1 MQMNQ
6 KRFNSG
12 LSDEDDGFKFE
23 SKKGE
28 NKMKQTTYS
37 IAINWLRPSLVLCNK
52 IAEIDPSVF
61 DNARFS
67 FYDEDEETETE
78 IFQWYLTNLSL
89 DDVEWIEK
97 NFPDIKF
104 TYSDMLDCF
113 VLCVD
118 HCGTG
123 WDYVA
128 TSISDDL
135 LKINTDI
142 EYKDPSN
149 PPKFVIN
156 WEIKKG

>member
-1 MQMNQ
+1 
-6 KRFNSG
+6 
-12 LSDEDDGFKFE
+12 
-23 SKKGE
+23 
-28 NKMKQTTYS
+28 MKQTTYS

-78 IFQWYLTNLSL
+78 IFQWFLTSFSL

-118 HCGTG
+118 HWGTG

-135 LKINTDI
+135 LKINQDI
-142 EYKDPSN
+142 EYKDSCN

-156 WEIKKG
+156 REIKKG

>member
-1 MQMNQ
+1 
-6 KRFNSG
+6 
-12 LSDEDDGFKFE
+12 
-23 SKKGE
+23 
-28 NKMKQTTYS
+28 MKQTTYS
-37 IAINWLRPSLVLCNK
+37 IAINWLRPSLVLCNN
-52 IAEIDPSVF
+52 IAEVDPSIF

-67 FYDEDEETETE
+67 FYDEDEEIETE

-89 DDVEWIEK
+89 DDVEWMEK

-118 HCGTG
+118 HWGTG

-135 LKINTDI
+135 LKINQDI
-142 EYKDPSN
+142 EYKDQSN

-156 WEIKKG
+156 REIKKG

>member
-1 MQMNQ
+1 
-6 KRFNSG
+6 
-12 LSDEDDGFKFE
+12 
-23 SKKGE
+23 
-28 NKMKQTTYS
+28 MKQTTYS

-52 IAEIDPSVF
+52 IAEIDQSVF

-67 FYDEDEETETE
+67 FYDEDEEMETE

-97 NFPDIKF
+97 NFPDMKF
-104 TYSDMLDCF
+104 TYSDLLDCF

-118 HCGTG
+118 HYGTG
-123 WDYVA
+123 WDYVP

-142 EYKDPSN
+142 EYKDTCN

-156 WEIKKG
+156 REIKKG

>member
-1 MQMNQ
+1 
-6 KRFNSG
+6 
-12 LSDEDDGFKFE
+12 
-23 SKKGE
+23 
-28 NKMKQTTYS
+28 MKQTTYS

-52 IAEIDPSVF
+52 IAEIDQSVF

-78 IFQWYLTNLSL
+78 IFQWFLTNLSL
-89 DDVEWIEK
+89 EDVEWIEK
-97 NFPDIKF
+97 NFPDLKF
-104 TYSDMLDCF
+104 TYSNLLDCF

-118 HCGTG
+118 HWGTS

-142 EYKDPSN
+142 EYKDSCN

-156 WEIKKG
+156 REIKNG

>member
-1 MQMNQ
+1 
-6 KRFNSG
+6 
-12 LSDEDDGFKFE
+12 
-23 SKKGE
+23 
-28 NKMKQTTYS
+28 MKQTTYS

-52 IAEIDPSVF
+52 IAEVDQSVF

-67 FYDEDEETETE
+67 FYDEDEEMETE

-104 TYSDMLDCF
+104 TYSDLLDCF

-118 HCGTG
+118 HYGTG

-135 LKINTDI
+135 LKINPDI
-142 EYKDPSN
+142 EYKDSRN

-156 WEIKKG
+156 SEIKKG

>member
-1 MQMNQ
+1 
-6 KRFNSG
+6 
-12 LSDEDDGFKFE
+12 
-23 SKKGE
+23 
-28 NKMKQTTYS
+28 MKQTTYS

-52 IAEIDPSVF
+52 ITEIDPSIY

-67 FYDEDEETETE
+67 FYDEDEEMETE

-97 NFPDIKF
+97 NFPDMKF
-104 TYSDMLDCF
+104 TYSDLLDCF

-118 HCGTG
+118 HYGTG

-128 TSISDDL
+128 TSVSDDL
-135 LKINTDI
+135 LKINPDI
-142 EYKDPSN
+142 EYKDSCN

-156 WEIKKG
+156 SEIKKC

>member
-1 MQMNQ
+1 
-6 KRFNSG
+6 
-12 LSDEDDGFKFE
+12 
-23 SKKGE
+23 
-28 NKMKQTTYS
+28 MKQTTYS
-37 IAINWLRPSLVLCNK
+37 IAINWLRPSLLLCNN
-52 IAEIDPSVF
+52 IAEIDNSVY

-97 NFPDIKF
+97 NFPDLKF
-104 TYSDMLDCF
+104 TYSDLLDCF

-118 HCGTG
+118 HYGTN
-123 WDYVA
+123 WEYVA

-135 LKINTDI
+135 LKINPDI
-142 EYKDPSN
+142 EYKDSCN

-156 WEIKKG
+156 REIKNG

>member
-1 MQMNQ
+1 
-6 KRFNSG
+6 
-12 LSDEDDGFKFE
+12 
-23 SKKGE
+23 
-28 NKMKQTTYS
+28 MKQTTYS
-37 IAINWLRPSLVLCNK
+37 IAINWLRPSLVLCNN
-52 IAEIDPSVF
+52 IAEIDQSVF

-67 FYDEDEETETE
+67 FYDEDEEMETE

-97 NFPDIKF
+97 NFPDMKF
-104 TYSDMLDCF
+104 TYSDLLDCF

-118 HCGTG
+118 HFGTS
-123 WDYVA
+123 WDYVP

-142 EYKDPSN
+142 EYKDSCN

-156 WEIKKG
+156 REIKKG

>member
-6 KRFNSG
+6 KRFNS
-12 LSDEDDGFKFE
+12 DDDVGFKFE
-23 SKKGE
+23 SEKGE

-67 FYDEDEETETE
+67 FYDEDEENETE
-78 IFQWYLTNLSL
+78 IFQWYLTNFSL

-118 HCGTG
+118 HWGTG

-135 LKINTDI
+135 LKINQDI
-142 EYKDPSN
+142 EYKDSCN

-156 WEIKKG
+156 REIKKG

>member
-1 MQMNQ
+1 
-6 KRFNSG
+6 
-12 LSDEDDGFKFE
+12 
-23 SKKGE
+23 
-28 NKMKQTTYS
+28 MKQTTYS

-52 IAEIDPSVF
+52 IAEIDQSVF

-67 FYDEDEETETE
+67 FYDEDEEIETE

-97 NFPDIKF
+97 NFPDMKF
-104 TYSDMLDCF
+104 TYSDLLDCF

-118 HCGTG
+118 HFGTG
-123 WDYVA
+123 WDYVP

-135 LKINTDI
+135 LKINPDI
-142 EYKDPSN
+142 EYKDSCN

-156 WEIKKG
+156 SEIKKG

>member
-1 MQMNQ
+1 
-6 KRFNSG
+6 
-12 LSDEDDGFKFE
+12 
-23 SKKGE
+23 
-28 NKMKQTTYS
+28 MKQTTYS

-52 IAEIDPSVF
+52 IPEIDPSIY

-89 DDVEWIEK
+89 DDVEWTEK
-97 NFPDIKF
+97 NFPDMKF

-118 HCGTG
+118 HYGTG
-123 WDYVA
+123 WDYVP
-128 TSISDDL
+128 TSVSDDL
-135 LKINTDI
+135 LKINPDI
-142 EYKDPSN
+142 EYKDSCN

-156 WEIKKG
+156 SEIKKG

>member
-1 MQMNQ
+1 
-6 KRFNSG
+6 
-12 LSDEDDGFKFE
+12 
-23 SKKGE
+23 
-28 NKMKQTTYS
+28 MKQTTYS

-97 NFPDIKF
+97 NFPDMKF
-104 TYSDMLDCF
+104 TYSDLLDCF

-118 HCGTG
+118 HWGTG
-123 WDYVA
+123 WDYVS

-135 LKINTDI
+135 LKINQDI

-156 WEIKKG
+156 REIKKG

>member
-1 MQMNQ
+1 
-6 KRFNSG
+6 
-12 LSDEDDGFKFE
+12 
-23 SKKGE
+23 
-28 NKMKQTTYS
+28 MKQTTYS
-37 IAINWLRPSLVLCNK
+37 IAINWLRPSLVLCNN
-52 IAEIDPSVF
+52 IAEIDQSVF

-67 FYDEDEETETE
+67 FYDEDEEIETE

-97 NFPDIKF
+97 NFPDLKF
-104 TYSDMLDCF
+104 TYSDLLDCF

-118 HCGTG
+118 HFGTG
-123 WDYVA
+123 WDYVP

-142 EYKDPSN
+142 EYKDPGN